1 MKFGNQETKVH
12 FKSYK
17 AGKHW
22 VIAGIATSAVL
33 GMFALTSASNGV
45 KVNADVSSSA
55 VTVAQNNT
63 ASTDRKDATKAES
76 NNDQVKNNTNKAEAI
91 KSTTA
96 KQDVKKATTKK
107 VSKKT
112 TKKSTKNVAKKKTK
126 KVAKKATKK
135 VVKGTAGYKFTKSGV
150 RYLTKKGTYTKGLVT
165 IKGDKKFF
173 NEKGYLV
180 KNKIVSYK
188 GKNIYV
194 NKLGTLVTN
203 ELFSYKNNT
212 YLAGKSGNF
221 LTGLRSVNNEKM
233 YFDKNGKLIKGLIE
247 NVNGKQM
254 FFDPSTGYLIT
265 DKYITV
271 NKVNYHADL
280 NGYLTQD
287 DSHTDEALMT
297 NSAFSQNFHYN
308 VPRGYSNDIQ
318 SIIPHTGT
326 DGKVDYYDVYYLYN
340 PYPNQKKF
348 SNEWYH
354 ATTKDFKTFTPY
366 DQSNPTSLNN
376 VAIPYSGYSGA
387 TNQVVP
393 GNKTFWTYVA
403 TGAIVPNNG
412 RIKQDQ
418 WGNKID
424 ANAKLAY
431 FTDIEDKQYI
441 DLVYSNND
449 EQFKPVTDK
458 PVLSADMFNI
468 GGFDF
473 RDVQVLPQSDGSLI
487 AYVAGGWSKK
497 IFVFTSTN
505 GIKWD
510 YHPDENIDLGKIQS
524 LPFEVETPLIR
535 TVNGQTF
542 MFFSWHSDNIRASAY
557 VKGSINSN
565 GVFQLAPDAQFVNT
579 DGADFKSDVY
589 AGNSINLDDNNL
601 ININWSGNWLY
612 SPLAT
617 AITDYDNITKHS
629 GTITL
634 PRLIQNVN
642 GTLKYIP
649 IEPDNKLVSS
659 YRINSSAQSV
669 LVNTNNKLDFTFD
682 SGQADKTITFKRNE
696 STITIT
702 LNKNGIEVNRQNSL
716 YAPLA
721 KDVVTALST
730 TNITKLEVYVD
741 NTTIEL
747 YLPEAN
753 KSYNIVNF
761 SSIQNEPYFMS
772 STAAAT
778 VDNYQFGQSDGST
791 TNDGLTTNITKLQ
804 GYLQDD
810 SVLINALKAQ
820 PDADQSKVSDA
831 LNKISQAQN
840 SLATAQQNIKT
851 SVGMGTDVR
860 ASLYTD
866 IANDAY
872 KTAKDLENSVSS
884 IAMNISNSVKNNGI
898 ENQNGSYVIN
908 GHNTWFVNGKRSA
921 GQMIPDNQGNT
932 HYYDAQTGYEAI
944 NTFYVDN
951 GAYYYFDNNG
961 NMVKNQFIEINPGT
975 GDEYYFGN
983 DGKALLGKRVVNG
996 AQYDFGDNGVAVKNT
1011 IVKNYDGTASYYGTD
1026 GKMATSDVTVGSQT
1040 LKIASNGTI
1049 QGNNT
1054 FVQSPSN
1061 GKVFYYL
1068 KNNKVATGVVNTSGN
1083 IYKFDNNGQAVGNVF
1098 IKDYK
1103 NKTIYYIGYDA
1114 RVAKQS
1120 VSINNRRYQFNQ
1132 YGQLIAP
1139 NQVVTLSDGSKYFLD
1154 KNSHIQGGI
1163 HEYDGYFYAF
1173 TKNGT
1178 LRKSG
1183 TTVYKG
1189 KKYKITKGGTLKGLK
1204 GRKIPRQSD
1213 LDALKQKLASDKNQ
1227 LSRQKAQLT
1236 KLKKNLKKKHTKKTA
1251 KKLSAQY
1258 NKLLKKYNSAKKSY
1272 DRLNNRKNGLAGYF
1286 KNVGLV
1292 NKAKSELTNVSAQES
1307 KAKKNLKKH
1316 NTKKNRAA
1324 LKKLKA
1330 KASKIKKTMAN
1341 YYRNMNAFKNSYK

>member
-1 MKFGNQETKVH
+1 MNKETKVH

-17 AGKHW
+17 SGKHW
-22 VIAGIATSAVL
+22 VVAGIATTAIL
-33 GMFALTSASNGV
+33 GIFALSDTTNSI
-45 KVNADVSSSA
+45 KVNADVNASA
-55 VTVAQNNT
+55 VSVIQNGNTSTV
-63 ASTDRKDATKAES
+63 SKDENKNES
-76 NNDQVKNNTNKAEAI
+76 NNDQNKNNDTNTVTTNSSSNNKDVKNV
-91 KSTTA
+91 S
-96 KQDVKKATTKK
+96 TKK
-107 VSKKT
+107 VAKKT
-112 TKKSTKNVAKKKTK
+112 TK

-135 VVKGTAGYKFTKSGV
+135 STKKVVKGKSGYKYTKSGV
-150 RYLTKKGTYTKGLVT
+150 RYLTKKGTYAKGLAT
-165 IKGDKKFF
+165 IKGVKKFF

-180 KNKIVSYK
+180 KNKIVSFK
-188 GKNIYV
+188 GKKLYI
-194 NKLGTLVTN
+194 NKNGSLVTN
-203 ELFSYKNNT
+203 KSFIYNKST
-212 YLAGKSGNF
+212 YLAKKDGA
-221 LTGLRSVNNEKM
+221 LATGLQSLNNQKV
-233 YFDKNGKLIKGLIE
+233 YFSKSGKLIKGLIE
-247 NVNGKQM
+247 NINGKQM

-280 NGYLTQD
+280 NGYLSKD
-287 DSHTDEALMT
+287 DSHTDESLMT

-318 SIIPHTGT
+318 SIIPHTGN

-340 PYPNQKKF
+340 PYPSRKRF

-366 DQSNPTSLNN
+366 DQSNPASLNN
-376 VAIPYSGYSGA
+376 VAIPYSGYTGSD
-387 TNQVVP
+387 NQVVS
-393 GNKTFWTYVA
+393 GNKTFWKYVA
-403 TGAIVPNNG
+403 TGSIVSNNG
-412 RIKQDQ
+412 RIKQDK
-418 WGNKID
+418 WGNKIN

-431 FTDIEDKQYI
+431 FTDIADKQYI

-458 PVLSADMFNI
+458 PVLSADMFKI
-468 GGFDF
+468 DSGDF
-473 RDVQVLPQSDGSLI
+473 RDIQVLPQNDGSLI

-497 IFVFTSTN
+497 IFVFRSTN
-505 GIKWD
+505 GIKWTYNSNED
-510 YHPDENIDLGKIQS
+510 IDLGTIKS
-524 LPFEVETPLIR
+524 VPFEVETPIIR
-535 TVNGQTF
+535 TINGQTF

-557 VKGSINSN
+557 VKGSIDKN
-565 GVFQLAPDAQFVNT
+565 GVFKLAPDAQFVNT
-579 DGADFKSDVY
+579 DGADYKSDVY
-589 AGNSINLDDNNL
+589 AGNSTNLDDNNL

-612 SPLAT
+612 LPLAA
-617 AITDYDNITKHS
+617 AITDYDGITKHN

-634 PRLIQNVN
+634 PRIIQNVN
-642 GTLKYIP
+642 GTLKYVP

-682 SGQADKTITFKRNE
+682 SGQADKTITFKRNQ

-702 LNKNGIEVNRQNSL
+702 LNNNGIEVKRQNSL
-716 YAPLA
+716 YDLLS
-721 KDVVTALST
+721 KDAVTSLST

-791 TNDGLTTNITKLQ
+791 TNDGLSTNITKLQ

-810 SVLINALKAQ
+810 TVLINALKTQ
-820 PDADQSKVSDA
+820 PDADQTKVSDA
-831 LNKISQAQN
+831 LNKISQAQA
-840 SLATAQQNIKT
+840 SLTNAQQNIQT
-851 SVGMGTDVR
+851 SVGLGTDVR
-860 ASLYTD
+860 AILYNS

-884 IAMNISNSVKNNGI
+884 IAMNLSNSVKNNGI
-898 ENQNGSYVIN
+898 ENQNGNYVIN
-908 GHNTWFVNGKRSA
+908 GHNTWFVNGKRIA
-921 GQMIPDNQGNT
+921 GQMITDSQGNT
-932 HYYDAQTGYEAI
+932 HYYDAQTGYEAV

-961 NMVKNQFIEINPGT
+961 NMVKNQFVEVNPGT
-975 GDEYYFGN
+975 GYQYYFGN
-983 DGKALLGKRVVNG
+983 DGKALLGKAVVDG
-996 AQYDFGDNGVAVKNT
+996 AQYDFSDNGIEIKNS
-1011 IVKNYDGTASYYGTD
+1011 IVKNSDGTVSYYGID

-1040 LKIASNGTI
+1040 FKIASDGTI
-1049 QGNNT
+1049 RGDNT

-1061 GKVFYYL
+1061 SGLFYYL
-1068 KNNKVATGVVNTSGN
+1068 KKNKVTTGIINNAGN
-1083 IYKFDNNGQAVGNVF
+1083 VYKFDSNGEATGNTF

-1103 NKTIYYIGYDA
+1103 GKKIYYISFDNHPAQQGIG
-1114 RVAKQS
+1114 
-1120 VSINNRRYQFNQ
+1120 INNQRFNFNQ

-1139 NQVVTLSDGSKYFLD
+1139 NQMVKLPDGSKFLLD
-1154 KNSHIQGGI
+1154 KNSNILGGVR
-1163 HEYDGYFYAF
+1163 EYDGYFYAF
-1173 TKNGT
+1173 TKDGK

-1183 TTVYKG
+1183 TAVYKG

-1204 GRKIPRQSD
+1204 GRKIPKKSD
-1213 LDALKQKLASDKNQ
+1213 LAILTSKVTVAKKSLAKE
-1227 LSRQKAQLT
+1227 KAQLS
-1236 KLKKNLKKKHTKKTA
+1236 KLKNKHTAHYK
-1251 KKLSAQY
+1251 
-1258 NKLLKKYNSAKKSY
+1258 KLLKKYNSDKKSY
-1272 DRLNNRKNGLAGYF
+1272 DRLKNRKNGLAGYF

-1292 NKAKSELTNVSAQES
+1292 NKAKSKLASIKDQE
-1307 KAKKNLKKH
+1307 AKIKKDIKKH
-1316 NTKKNRAA
+1316 NSKKNRSA

-1330 KASKIKKTMAN
+1330 KATKINKTMSK
-1341 YYRNMNAFKNSYK
+1341 YYKEMNSFKNSYK

>member
-22 VIAGIATSAVL
+22 VVAGIATSAVL
-33 GMFALTSASNGV
+33 GMFALASASNGV
-45 KVNADVSSSA
+45 KVNADVNASA
-55 VTVAQNNT
+55 VSVAQNDNT
-63 ASTDRKDATKAES
+63 SNASKDENKNDANA
-76 NNDQVKNNTNKAEAI
+76 DQVKTNENKETPTNETSTNKNVNKVA
-91 KSTTA
+91 
-96 KQDVKKATTKK
+96 TKK
-107 VSKKT
+107 VAKKT
-112 TKKSTKNVAKKKTK
+112 TKKTGKKVVKKTTK
-126 KVAKKATKK
+126 KVAKKASKK
-135 VVKGTAGYKFTKSGV
+135 VVKGKSGYKYTKSGV
-150 RYLTKKGTYTKGLVT
+150 RYLTKKGTYAKGLVT
-165 IKGDKKFF
+165 IKGVKKFF

-180 KNKIVSYK
+180 KNKIVSIK
-188 GKNIYV
+188 GKNSYIDKDG
-194 NKLGTLVTN
+194 NLVTN
-203 ELFSYKNNT
+203 KSFTYKKST
-212 YLAGKSGNF
+212 YLAKKDGE
-221 LTGLRSVNNEKM
+221 LATGLQTLNNQKV
-233 YFDKNGKLIKGLIE
+233 YFSNSGKLIKGLIE
-247 NVNGKQM
+247 NINGKQM

-280 NGYLTQD
+280 NGYLSKD

-297 NSAFSQNFHYN
+297 NAAFSQNFHYN

-340 PYPNQKKF
+340 PYPNQKRF

-354 ATTKDFKTFTPY
+354 AITKDFKTFTPF

-376 VAIPYSGYSGA
+376 VAIPYSGYTGSA
-387 TNQVVP
+387 NQVVP
-393 GNKTFWTYVA
+393 GNKTFWKYVA

-431 FTDIEDKQYI
+431 FTDIEDRQYI

-458 PVLSADMFNI
+458 PVLSATMFKI
-468 GGFDF
+468 GGVDF

-487 AYVAGGWSKK
+487 AYVAGGWTKK
-497 IFVFTSTN
+497 IFVFRSTN
-505 GIKWD
+505 GINWTYNSKED
-510 YHPDENIDLGKIQS
+510 IDLGTIKSI
-524 LPFEVETPLIR
+524 PFEVETPLIR
-535 TVNGQTF
+535 TINGQTF

-557 VKGSINSN
+557 VKGSLDKN
-565 GVFQLAPDAQFVNT
+565 GVFKLAPDAQFVNT

-589 AGNSINLDDNNL
+589 AGNSTNLDSNNL

-617 AITDYDNITKHS
+617 AITDYDNLTKHS
-629 GTITL
+629 GTITI
-634 PRLIQNVN
+634 PRLVQNVN
-642 GTLKYIP
+642 GTIKYVP

-682 SGQADKTITFKRNE
+682 SGQADKTITFKRNQ

-702 LNKNGIEVNRQNSL
+702 LNKNGIEVKRQNSL
-716 YAPLA
+716 YDLLS
-721 KDVVTALST
+721 KDAVTALST

-791 TNDGLTTNITKLQ
+791 TNDGLSTNITKLQ

-810 SVLINALKAQ
+810 SVLINALKTQ

-831 LNKISQAQN
+831 LNKISQAQS
-840 SLATAQQNIKT
+840 SLTTAQQNIQT
-851 SVGMGTDVR
+851 SVGLGTDVR

-884 IAMNISNSVKNNGI
+884 IAMNISNSVNNNGI
-898 ENQNGSYVIN
+898 EKQNGSYVIN
-908 GHNTWFVNGKRSA
+908 GHNTWFVNGKRTA
-921 GQMIPDNQGNT
+921 GQMITDDQGNT
-932 HYYDAQTGYEAI
+932 HYYDAQTGYEAV

-961 NMVKNQFIEINPGT
+961 NMVKNQFVEVNPGT
-975 GDEYYFGN
+975 GYQYYFGN

-996 AQYDFGDNGVAVKNT
+996 AQYDFGDNGIVVKNS
-1011 IVKNYDGTASYYGTD
+1011 IVKNSDGTVSYYGTD

-1040 LKIASNGTI
+1040 FKIASNGTI

-1061 GKVFYYL
+1061 NSVFYYL
-1068 KNNKVATGVVNTSGN
+1068 KKNKVTTGIINNAGN
-1083 IYKFDNNGQAVGNVF
+1083 VYKFDSNGEATGNTF

-1103 NKTIYYIGYDA
+1103 GKKIYYISFDNHPAQQGIG
-1114 RVAKQS
+1114 
-1120 VSINNRRYQFNQ
+1120 INNQRFNFNQ

-1139 NQVVTLSDGSKYFLD
+1139 NQMVKLPDGSKFLLD
-1154 KNSHIQGGI
+1154 KNSNILGGVR
-1163 HEYDGYFYAF
+1163 EYDGYFYAF
-1173 TKNGT
+1173 TKDGK

-1183 TTVYKG
+1183 TAEYKG

-1204 GRKIPRQSD
+1204 GRKIPKQSD
-1213 LDALKQKLASDKNQ
+1213 LATLTSKTSVAKKALAKE
-1227 LSRQKAQLT
+1227 KAQLS
-1236 KLKKNLKKKHTKKTA
+1236 KLKNKHTSKYK
-1251 KKLSAQY
+1251 
-1258 NKLLKKYNSAKKSY
+1258 KLLKKYNSAKKSY

-1292 NKAKSELTNVSAQES
+1292 NKAKAELTNVNAQEA
-1307 KAKKNLKKH
+1307 KVKKNLKKH

-1330 KASKIKKTMAN
+1330 KASKINKTMSK
-1341 YYRNMNAFKNSYK
+1341 YYKEMNAFKNSYK

>member
-22 VIAGIATSAVL
+22 VVAGIATSAVL
-33 GMFALTSASNGV
+33 GMFALASASNGV
-45 KVNADVSSSA
+45 KVNADVNASA
-55 VTVAQNNT
+55 VSVAQNDNT
-63 ASTDRKDATKAES
+63 SNASKDENKNDANA
-76 NNDQVKNNTNKAEAI
+76 DQVKTNENKETPTNETSTNKNVNKVA
-91 KSTTA
+91 
-96 KQDVKKATTKK
+96 TKK
-107 VSKKT
+107 VAKKT
-112 TKKSTKNVAKKKTK
+112 TKKTGKKVVKKTTK
-126 KVAKKATKK
+126 KVAKKASKK
-135 VVKGTAGYKFTKSGV
+135 VVKGKSGYKYTKSGV
-150 RYLTKKGTYTKGLVT
+150 RYLTKKGTYAKGLVT
-165 IKGDKKFF
+165 IKGVKKFF

-180 KNKIVSYK
+180 KNKIVSIK
-188 GKNIYV
+188 GKNSYIDKDG
-194 NKLGTLVTN
+194 NLVTN
-203 ELFSYKNNT
+203 KSFTYKKST
-212 YLAGKSGNF
+212 YLAKKDGE
-221 LTGLRSVNNEKM
+221 LATGLQTLNNQKV
-233 YFDKNGKLIKGLIE
+233 YFSNSGKLIKGLIE
-247 NVNGKQM
+247 NINGKQM

-280 NGYLTQD
+280 NGYLSKD

-297 NSAFSQNFHYN
+297 NAAFSQNFHYN

-340 PYPNQKKF
+340 PYPNQKRF

-354 ATTKDFKTFTPY
+354 AITKDFKTFTPF

-376 VAIPYSGYSGA
+376 VAIPYSGYTGSA
-387 TNQVVP
+387 NQVVP
-393 GNKTFWTYVA
+393 GNKTFWKYVA

-431 FTDIEDKQYI
+431 FTDIEDRQYI

-458 PVLSADMFNI
+458 PVLSATMFKI
-468 GGFDF
+468 GGVDF

-487 AYVAGGWSKK
+487 AYVAGGWTKK
-497 IFVFTSTN
+497 IFVFRSTN
-505 GIKWD
+505 GINWTYNSKED
-510 YHPDENIDLGKIQS
+510 IDLGTIKSI
-524 LPFEVETPLIR
+524 PFEVETPLIR
-535 TVNGQTF
+535 TINGQTF

-557 VKGSINSN
+557 VKGSLDKN
-565 GVFQLAPDAQFVNT
+565 GVFKLAPDAQFVNT

-589 AGNSINLDDNNL
+589 AGNSTNLDSNNL

-617 AITDYDNITKHS
+617 AITDYDNLTKHS
-629 GTITL
+629 GTITI
-634 PRLIQNVN
+634 PRLVQNVN
-642 GTLKYIP
+642 GTIKYVP

-682 SGQADKTITFKRNE
+682 SGQADKTITFKRNQ

-702 LNKNGIEVNRQNSL
+702 LNKNGIEVKRQNSL
-716 YAPLA
+716 YDLLS
-721 KDVVTALST
+721 KDAVTALST

-791 TNDGLTTNITKLQ
+791 TNDGLSTNITKLQ

-810 SVLINALKAQ
+810 SVLINALKTQ

-831 LNKISQAQN
+831 LNKISQAQS
-840 SLATAQQNIKT
+840 SLTTAQQNIQT
-851 SVGMGTDVR
+851 SVGLGTDVR

-884 IAMNISNSVKNNGI
+884 IAMNISNSVNNNGI
-898 ENQNGSYVIN
+898 EKQNGSYVIN
-908 GHNTWFVNGKRSA
+908 GHNTWFVNGKRTA
-921 GQMIPDNQGNT
+921 GQMITDDQGNT
-932 HYYDAQTGYEAI
+932 HYYDAQTGYEAV

-961 NMVKNQFIEINPGT
+961 NMVKNQFVEVNPGT
-975 GDEYYFGN
+975 GYQYYFGN

-996 AQYDFGDNGVAVKNT
+996 AQYDFGDNGIVVKNS
-1011 IVKNYDGTASYYGTD
+1011 IVKNSDGTVSYYGTD

-1040 LKIASNGTI
+1040 FKIASNGTI

-1061 GKVFYYL
+1061 NSVFYYL
-1068 KNNKVATGVVNTSGN
+1068 KKNKVTTGIINNAGN
-1083 IYKFDNNGQAVGNVF
+1083 VYKFDSNGEATGNTF

-1103 NKTIYYIGYDA
+1103 GKKIYYISFDNHPAQQGIG
-1114 RVAKQS
+1114 
-1120 VSINNRRYQFNQ
+1120 INNQRFNFNQ

-1139 NQVVTLSDGSKYFLD
+1139 NQMVKLPDGSKFLLD
-1154 KNSHIQGGI
+1154 KNSNIIGGVR
-1163 HEYDGYFYAF
+1163 EYDGYFYAF
-1173 TKNGT
+1173 TKDGK

-1183 TTVYKG
+1183 TAEYKG

-1204 GRKIPRQSD
+1204 GRKIPKQSD
-1213 LDALKQKLASDKNQ
+1213 LATLTSKTSVAKKALAKE
-1227 LSRQKAQLT
+1227 KAQLS
-1236 KLKKNLKKKHTKKTA
+1236 KLKNKHTSKYK
-1251 KKLSAQY
+1251 
-1258 NKLLKKYNSAKKSY
+1258 KLLKKYNSAKKSY

-1292 NKAKSELTNVSAQES
+1292 NKAKAELTNVNAQEA
-1307 KAKKNLKKH
+1307 KVKKNLKKH

-1330 KASKIKKTMAN
+1330 KASKINKTMSK
-1341 YYRNMNAFKNSYK
+1341 YYKEMNAFKNSYK

>member
-17 AGKHW
+17 SGKHW
-22 VIAGIATSAVL
+22 VVAGIATSAVF
-33 GMFALTSASNGV
+33 GMFALAGASNGV
-45 KVNADVSSSA
+45 KVSADVNASA
-55 VTVAQNNT
+55 VSAAQNDNT
-63 ASTDRKDATKAES
+63 SNSSKDENKNDANA
-76 NNDQVKNNTNKAEAI
+76 DQVKTNESKETSTNETSTNK
-91 KSTTA
+91 
-96 KQDVKKATTKK
+96 DVNKVATKK
-107 VSKKT
+107 VAKKT
-112 TKKSTKNVAKKKTK
+112 TKKTAKKVVKKTTKNVAKK
-126 KVAKKATKK
+126 AFKK
-135 VVKGTAGYKFTKSGV
+135 VVKGKSVYKYTKSGV
-150 RYLTKKGTYTKGLVT
+150 RYLTKKGTYAKGLVT
-165 IKGDKKFF
+165 IKGVKKLF

-180 KNKIVSYK
+180 KNKIVSIK
-188 GKNIYV
+188 GKNSYIDKDG
-194 NKLGTLVTN
+194 NLVTN
-203 ELFSYKNNT
+203 KSFTYKKST
-212 YLAGKSGNF
+212 YLAKKDGE
-221 LTGLRSVNNEKM
+221 LATGLQTLNNQKI
-233 YFDKNGKLIKGLIE
+233 YFSNSGKLIKGLIE
-247 NVNGKQM
+247 NINGKKM

-280 NGYLTQD
+280 NGYLSKD

-297 NSAFSQNFHYN
+297 NAVFSQNFHYN

-340 PYPNQKKF
+340 PYPNQKRF

-354 ATTKDFKTFTPY
+354 AITKDFKTFTPF

-376 VAIPYSGYSGA
+376 VAIPYSGYTGSA
-387 TNQVVP
+387 NQVVP
-393 GNKTFWTYVA
+393 GNKTFWKYVA

-412 RIKQDQ
+412 RIKKDQ

-431 FTDIEDKQYI
+431 FTDIEDRQYI

-458 PVLSADMFNI
+458 PVLSAAMFKI
-468 GGFDF
+468 GGVDF

-487 AYVAGGWSKK
+487 AYVAGGWTKK
-497 IFVFTSTN
+497 IFVFRSTN
-505 GIKWD
+505 GIKWTYNSKED
-510 YHPDENIDLGKIQS
+510 IDLGTIKS
-524 LPFEVETPLIR
+524 VPFEVETPLIR
-535 TVNGQTF
+535 TINGQTF

-557 VKGSINSN
+557 VKGSLDKN
-565 GVFQLAPDAQFVNT
+565 GVFKLAPDAQFVNT

-589 AGNSINLDDNNL
+589 AGNSTNLDSNNL

-617 AITDYDNITKHS
+617 AITDYDGLTKHS
-629 GTITL
+629 GTITI
-634 PRLIQNVN
+634 PRLVQNVN
-642 GTLKYIP
+642 GTIKYVP

-682 SGQADKTITFKRNE
+682 SGQADKTITFKRNQ

-702 LNKNGIEVNRQNSL
+702 LNKNGIEVKRQNSL
-716 YAPLA
+716 YDLLS
-721 KDVVTALST
+721 KDAVTALST

-791 TNDGLTTNITKLQ
+791 TNDDLSTNITKLQ

-810 SVLINALKAQ
+810 SVLINALKTQ
-820 PDADQSKVSDA
+820 PDADQSKVLDA
-831 LNKISQAQN
+831 LNKISQAQA
-840 SLATAQQNIKT
+840 SLTTAQQNIQT
-851 SVGMGTDVR
+851 SVGLGTDVR

-872 KTAKDLENSVSS
+872 KTAKDIENNVSS
-884 IAMNISNSVKNNGI
+884 IAMNISNSVNNNGI
-898 ENQNGSYVIN
+898 EKQNGSYVIN
-908 GHNTWFVNGKRSA
+908 GHNTWFVNGKRTA
-921 GQMIPDNQGNT
+921 GQMITDDQGNT
-932 HYYDAQTGYEAI
+932 HYYDAQTGYEAV

-961 NMVKNQFIEINPGT
+961 NMVKNQFVDVNPGT
-975 GDEYYFGN
+975 GYQYYFGN

-996 AQYDFGDNGVAVKNT
+996 AQYDFGDNGIVVKNS
-1011 IVKNYDGTASYYGTD
+1011 IVKNSDGTVSYYGTD

-1040 LKIASNGTI
+1040 FKIASDGTI

-1061 GKVFYYL
+1061 NSVFYYL
-1068 KNNKVATGVVNTSGN
+1068 KKNKVTTGIINNAGN
-1083 IYKFDNNGQAVGNVF
+1083 VYKFDSNGEATGNTF

-1103 NKTIYYIGYDA
+1103 EKKIYYISFDNHPAQQGIG
-1114 RVAKQS
+1114 
-1120 VSINNRRYQFNQ
+1120 INNQRFNFNQ

-1139 NQVVTLSDGSKYFLD
+1139 NQMFKLPDGSKFLLD
-1154 KNSHIQGGI
+1154 KNSNILGGVR
-1163 HEYDGYFYAF
+1163 EYDGYFYAF
-1173 TKNGT
+1173 TKDGK

-1183 TTVYKG
+1183 TAEYRG

-1204 GRKIPRQSD
+1204 GRKIPKQSD
-1213 LDALKQKLASDKNQ
+1213 LATFTAKASVAKKALAKE
-1227 LSRQKAQLT
+1227 KAQLS
-1236 KLKKNLKKKHTKKTA
+1236 KLKNKHTSKYK
-1251 KKLSAQY
+1251 
-1258 NKLLKKYNSAKKSY
+1258 KLLKKYNSDKKSY

-1292 NKAKSELTNVSAQES
+1292 NKAKAELTNFNAQEA
-1307 KAKKNLKKH
+1307 KVKKNLKKH

-1330 KASKIKKTMAN
+1330 KASKINKTISK
-1341 YYRNMNAFKNSYK
+1341 YYKEMNAFKNSYK

>member
-22 VIAGIATSAVL
+22 VVAGIATSAVL
-33 GMFALTSASNGV
+33 GMFALAGALNEI
-45 KVNADVSSSA
+45 KVNADVNASA
-55 VTVAQNNT
+55 VSVAQNDKTSN
-63 ASTDRKDATKAES
+63 ASKDENK
-76 NNDQVKNNTNKAEAI
+76 NDANANQVKTNENKKTSTNETSTNK
-91 KSTTA
+91 
-96 KQDVKKATTKK
+96 DVNK
-107 VSKKT
+107 V
-112 TKKSTKNVAKKKTK
+112 ATK
-126 KVAKKATKK
+126 KVAKKTTKKTTKK
-135 VVKGTAGYKFTKSGV
+135 VVKKTTKKDAKKAAKKVVKRKSGYKYTKSGV
-150 RYLTKKGTYTKGLVT
+150 RYLTKKGTYAKGLLT
-165 IKGDKKFF
+165 IKGVKKFF

-180 KNKIVSYK
+180 KNKIVSIK
-188 GKNIYV
+188 GKNSYIDKDG
-194 NKLGTLVTN
+194 NLVTN
-203 ELFSYKNNT
+203 KSFSYKKST
-212 YLAGKSGNF
+212 YLAKKDGE
-221 LTGLRSVNNEKM
+221 LATGLQTLNNQKV
-233 YFDKNGKLIKGLIE
+233 YFSNSGKLIKGLIE
-247 NVNGKQM
+247 NINGKQM

-280 NGYLTQD
+280 NGYLSKD

-297 NSAFSQNFHYN
+297 NAAFSQNFHYN

-340 PYPNQKKF
+340 PYPNQKRF

-354 ATTKDFKTFTPY
+354 AITKDFKTFTPF

-376 VAIPYSGYSGA
+376 VAIPYSGYTGSA
-387 TNQVVP
+387 NQVVP
-393 GNKTFWTYVA
+393 GNKTFWKYVA

-412 RIKQDQ
+412 RIKKDQ

-431 FTDIEDKQYI
+431 FTDIEDRQYI

-458 PVLSADMFNI
+458 PVLSAAMFKI
-468 GGFDF
+468 GGVDF

-487 AYVAGGWSKK
+487 AYVAGGWTKK
-497 IFVFTSTN
+497 IFVFRSTN
-505 GIKWD
+505 GIKWTYNSKED
-510 YHPDENIDLGKIQS
+510 IDLGTIKS
-524 LPFEVETPLIR
+524 VPFEVETPLIR
-535 TVNGQTF
+535 TINGQTF

-557 VKGSINSN
+557 VKGSLDKN
-565 GVFQLAPDAQFVNT
+565 GVFKLAPDAQFVNT

-589 AGNSINLDDNNL
+589 AGNSTNLDSNNL

-617 AITDYDNITKHS
+617 AITDYDGLTKHS
-629 GTITL
+629 GTITI
-634 PRLIQNVN
+634 PRLVQNVN
-642 GTLKYIP
+642 GTIKYVP

-682 SGQADKTITFKRNE
+682 SGQSDKTITFKRNQ

-702 LNKNGIEVNRQNSL
+702 LNKNGIEVKRQNSL
-716 YAPLA
+716 YDLLS
-721 KDVVTALST
+721 KDAVTALST

-791 TNDGLTTNITKLQ
+791 TNDGLSTNITKLQ

-810 SVLINALKAQ
+810 SVLINALKTQ

-831 LNKISQAQN
+831 LNKISQAQS
-840 SLATAQQNIKT
+840 SLTTAQQNIQT
-851 SVGMGTDVR
+851 SVGLGTDVR

-872 KTAKDLENSVSS
+872 KTAKNLENSVSS
-884 IAMNISNSVKNNGI
+884 IAMNISNSVNNNGI
-898 ENQNGSYVIN
+898 EKQNGSYVIN
-908 GHNTWFVNGKRSA
+908 GHNTWFVNGKRTA
-921 GQMIPDNQGNT
+921 GQMITDDQGNT
-932 HYYDAQTGYEAI
+932 HYYDAQTGYEAV

-961 NMVKNQFIEINPGT
+961 NMVKNQFVEVNPGT
-975 GDEYYFGN
+975 GYQYYFGN

-996 AQYDFGDNGVAVKNT
+996 AQYDFGDNGIVVKNS
-1011 IVKNYDGTASYYGTD
+1011 IVKNSDGTVSYYGTD

-1040 LKIASNGTI
+1040 FKIASDGTV

-1061 GKVFYYL
+1061 NSVFYYL
-1068 KNNKVATGVVNTSGN
+1068 KKNKVTTGIINNAGN
-1083 IYKFDNNGQAVGNVF
+1083 VYKFDSNGEATGNTF

-1103 NKTIYYIGYDA
+1103 GKKIYYISFDNHPAQQGIG
-1114 RVAKQS
+1114 
-1120 VSINNRRYQFNQ
+1120 INNQRFNFNQ

-1139 NQVVTLSDGSKYFLD
+1139 NQMVKLPDGSKFLLD
-1154 KNSHIQGGI
+1154 KNSNILGGVR
-1163 HEYDGYFYAF
+1163 EYDGYFYAF
-1173 TKNGT
+1173 TKDGK

-1183 TTVYKG
+1183 TAKYKG

-1204 GRKIPRQSD
+1204 GRKIPKQSD
-1213 LDALKQKLASDKNQ
+1213 LATLTSKAAVAKKTLAKEKTQ
-1227 LSRQKAQLT
+1227 LS
-1236 KLKKNLKKKHTKKTA
+1236 KLKNKHTAKYKT
-1251 KKLSAQY
+1251 
-1258 NKLLKKYNSAKKSY
+1258 LLKKYNSDKKSY

-1292 NKAKSELTNVSAQES
+1292 NKAKAELTSVNAREA
-1307 KAKKNLKKH
+1307 KAKKTLKKH

-1330 KASKIKKTMAN
+1330 KASKINKTMSK
-1341 YYRNMNAFKNSYK
+1341 YYKEMSAFKNSYK

>member
-22 VIAGIATSAVL
+22 VVAGIATSAVL
-33 GMFALTSASNGV
+33 GMFALAGASNGV
-45 KVNADVSSSA
+45 KVNADVNASA
-55 VTVAQNNT
+55 VSVAQNDKTSN
-63 ASTDRKDATKAES
+63 ASKDENK
-76 NNDQVKNNTNKAEAI
+76 NDANANQVKTNKNKET
-91 KSTTA
+91 STNETSTNKVA
-96 KQDVKKATTKK
+96 TKK

-112 TKKSTKNVAKKKTK
+112 TKKT
-126 KVAKKATKK
+126 TKK
-135 VVKGTAGYKFTKSGV
+135 VVKKTTKKAAKKAAKKVVKGKSGYKYTKSGV
-150 RYLTKKGTYTKGLVT
+150 RYLTKKGTYAKGLLT
-165 IKGDKKFF
+165 IKGVKKFF

-180 KNKIVSYK
+180 KNKIVSIK
-188 GKNIYV
+188 GKNSYIDKDG
-194 NKLGTLVTN
+194 NLVTN
-203 ELFSYKNNT
+203 KSFSYKKST
-212 YLAGKSGNF
+212 YLAKKDGE
-221 LTGLRSVNNEKM
+221 LATGLQTLNNQKV
-233 YFDKNGKLIKGLIE
+233 YFSNSGKLIKGLIE
-247 NVNGKQM
+247 NINGKQM

-280 NGYLTQD
+280 NGYLSKD

-297 NSAFSQNFHYN
+297 NAAFSQNFHYN

-340 PYPNQKKF
+340 PYPNQKRF

-354 ATTKDFKTFTPY
+354 AITKDFKTFTPF

-376 VAIPYSGYSGA
+376 VAIPYSGYTGSA
-387 TNQVVP
+387 NQVVP
-393 GNKTFWTYVA
+393 GNKTFWKYVA

-412 RIKQDQ
+412 RIKKDQ

-431 FTDIEDKQYI
+431 FTDIEDRQYI

-458 PVLSADMFNI
+458 PVLSAAMFKI
-468 GGFDF
+468 GGVDF

-487 AYVAGGWSKK
+487 AYVAGGWTKK
-497 IFVFTSTN
+497 IFVFRSTN
-505 GIKWD
+505 GIKWTYNSKED
-510 YHPDENIDLGKIQS
+510 IDLGTIKS
-524 LPFEVETPLIR
+524 VPFEVETPLIR
-535 TVNGQTF
+535 TINGQTF

-557 VKGSINSN
+557 VKGSLDKN
-565 GVFQLAPDAQFVNT
+565 GVFKLAPDAQFVNT

-589 AGNSINLDDNNL
+589 AGNSTNLDSNNL

-617 AITDYDNITKHS
+617 AITDYDSLTKHS
-629 GTITL
+629 GTITI
-634 PRLIQNVN
+634 PRLVQNVN
-642 GTLKYIP
+642 GTIKYVP

-682 SGQADKTITFKRNE
+682 SGQSDKTITFKRNQ

-702 LNKNGIEVNRQNSL
+702 LNKNGIEVKRQNSL
-716 YAPLA
+716 YDLLS
-721 KDVVTALST
+721 KDAVTALST

-791 TNDGLTTNITKLQ
+791 TNDGLSTNITKLQ

-810 SVLINALKAQ
+810 SVLINALKTQ

-831 LNKISQAQN
+831 LNKISQAQA
-840 SLATAQQNIKT
+840 SLTTAQQNIQT
-851 SVGMGTDVR
+851 SVGLGTDVR

-872 KTAKDLENSVSS
+872 KTAKNLENSVSS
-884 IAMNISNSVKNNGI
+884 IAMNISNSVNNNGI
-898 ENQNGSYVIN
+898 EKQNGSYVIN
-908 GHNTWFVNGKRSA
+908 GHNTWFVNGKRTA
-921 GQMIPDNQGNT
+921 GQMITDDQGNT
-932 HYYDAQTGYEAI
+932 HYYDAQTGYEAV

-961 NMVKNQFIEINPGT
+961 NMVKNQFVEVNPGT
-975 GDEYYFGN
+975 EYQYYFGN

-996 AQYDFGDNGVAVKNT
+996 AQYDFGDNGIVVKNS
-1011 IVKNYDGTASYYGTD
+1011 IVKNSDGTVSYYGTD

-1040 LKIASNGTI
+1040 FKIDSDGTI

-1061 GKVFYYL
+1061 NSVFYYL
-1068 KNNKVATGVVNTSGN
+1068 KKNKVTTGIINNAGN
-1083 IYKFDNNGQAVGNVF
+1083 VYKFDSNGEATGNTF

-1103 NKTIYYIGYDA
+1103 GRKIYYISFDNHPAQQGIG
-1114 RVAKQS
+1114 
-1120 VSINNRRYQFNQ
+1120 INNQRFNFNQ

-1139 NQVVTLSDGSKYFLD
+1139 NQMVKLPDGSKFLLD
-1154 KNSHIQGGI
+1154 KNSNILGGVR
-1163 HEYDGYFYAF
+1163 EYDGYFYAF
-1173 TKNGT
+1173 TNDGK

-1183 TTVYKG
+1183 TAKYKG

-1204 GRKIPRQSD
+1204 GRKIPKQSD
-1213 LDALKQKLASDKNQ
+1213 LANLTSKAAVAKKILAKEKTQ
-1227 LSRQKAQLT
+1227 LS
-1236 KLKKNLKKKHTKKTA
+1236 KLKNKHTAKYKT
-1251 KKLSAQY
+1251 
-1258 NKLLKKYNSAKKSY
+1258 LLKKYNSDKKSY

-1292 NKAKSELTNVSAQES
+1292 NKAKAELTSVNAREA
-1307 KAKKNLKKH
+1307 KAKKTLKKH

-1330 KASKIKKTMAN
+1330 KTSKINKTMSK
-1341 YYRNMNAFKNSYK
+1341 YYKEMNAFKHRYK

>member
-1 MKFGNQETKVH
+1 MKFGNQESKVH

-17 AGKHW
+17 DGKQW
-22 VIAGIATSAVL
+22 VVAEIATVAVL
-33 GMFALTSASNGV
+33 GVFALTVVSNGI
-45 KVNADVSSSA
+45 KVNADVNASSSA
-55 VTVAQNNT
+55 VNVAQNENT
-63 ASTDRKDATKAES
+63 TTAFKYKSKNDA
-76 NNDQVKNNTNKAEAI
+76 NIDQVKTNENKETSTNNILTNKDVN
-91 KSTTA
+91 KVTTN
-96 KQDVKKATTKK
+96 K

-112 TKKSTKNVAKKKTK
+112 TKKTAKKVVKKTTK
-126 KVAKKATKK
+126 KVAKK
-135 VVKGTAGYKFTKSGV
+135 VVKGKVGYKYTQSGV
-150 RYLTKKGTYTKGLVT
+150 RYLTKKGTYVKGLVT
-165 IKGDKKFF
+165 INGFKKFF

-180 KNKIVSYK
+180 KNKFVSIK
-188 GKNIYV
+188 GKNSYID
-194 NKLGTLVTN
+194 NDGNLVTN
-203 ELFSYKNNT
+203 KTFTYKKST
-212 YLAGKSGNF
+212 YLAKKDGEIA
-221 LTGLRSVNNEKM
+221 TGLQTLNNQKA
-233 YFDKNGKLIKGLIE
+233 YFSNSGKLIKGLIE
-247 NVNGKQM
+247 SINGKRM

-326 DGKVDYYDVYYLYN
+326 DGKVGYYDVYYLYN
-340 PYPNQKKF
+340 PYPNQKRF

-354 ATTKDFKTFTPY
+354 AITKDFKTFTPY

-376 VAIPYSGYSGA
+376 VAIPYSGYTGSA
-387 TNQVVP
+387 NQVVP
-393 GNKTFWTYVA
+393 GNKTFWKYVA

-412 RIKQDQ
+412 RIKQDK

-458 PVLSADMFNI
+458 PVLSADMFKI
-468 GGFDF
+468 GGVDF

-497 IFVFTSTN
+497 IFVFRSTN
-505 GIKWD
+505 GIKWIYNSKED
-510 YHPDENIDLGKIQS
+510 IDLGTIKS
-524 LPFEVETPLIR
+524 VPFEVETPLIR
-535 TVNGQTF
+535 TINGQTF

-557 VKGSINSN
+557 VKGSLDKN
-565 GVFQLAPDAQFVNT
+565 GVFKLASDAQFVNT

-589 AGNSINLDDNNL
+589 AGNSVNLDDNNL

-617 AITDYDNITKHS
+617 AITDYDGITKHS

-669 LVNTNNKLDFTFD
+669 FVNTNNKLDFTFD

-772 STAAAT
+772 STATAT

-820 PDADQSKVSDA
+820 PDADQSKITDA
-831 LNKISQAQN
+831 LNKISQAQD
-840 SLATAQQNIKT
+840 SLITAQQNIKT

-872 KTAKDLENSVSS
+872 KTAKNIENSVSS
-884 IAMNISNSVKNNGI
+884 IAMNISNSVNNNGI
-898 ENQNGSYVIN
+898 EKQNGSYVIN
-908 GHNTWFVNGKRSA
+908 GHNTWFVNGKRTT
-921 GQMIPDNQGNT
+921 GQMITDDQGNT
-932 HYYDAQTGYEAI
+932 HYYDAQTGYEAV
-944 NTFYVDN
+944 NTFYVDD

-961 NMVKNQFIEINPGT
+961 NMVKNQFVEVNPDT
-975 GDEYYFGN
+975 GYEYYFGN

-996 AQYDFGDNGVAVKNT
+996 AQYDFGDNGIAVKDS
-1011 IVKNYDGTASYYGTD
+1011 IVKNYDGTVSYYGTD
-1026 GKMATSDVTVGSQT
+1026 GKMATSDVTVGSQAF
-1040 LKIASNGTI
+1040 KITSDGKI
-1049 QGNNT
+1049 KGNNT
-1054 FVQSPSN
+1054 FIQSPSN
-1061 GKVFYYL
+1061 DSVFYYL
-1068 KNNKVATGVVNTSGN
+1068 KKNKVTTGIINNAGN
-1083 IYKFDNNGQAVGNVF
+1083 VYKFDSNGEATGNTF

-1103 NKTIYYIGYDA
+1103 GKKIYYISFDNHPAQQGIG
-1114 RVAKQS
+1114 
-1120 VSINNRRYQFNQ
+1120 INNQRFNFNQ
-1132 YGQLIAP
+1132 SGQLIAP
-1139 NQVVTLSDGSKYFLD
+1139 NQMVKLPDGSKFLLD
-1154 KNSHIQGGI
+1154 KNSNIVGGVR
-1163 HEYDGYFYAF
+1163 EYDGYFYAF
-1173 TKNGT
+1173 TQNGK

-1183 TTVYKG
+1183 TVVYKG
-1189 KKYKITKGGTLKGLK
+1189 KKYKITNGGTLKGLK
-1204 GRKIPRQSD
+1204 GRKLPKQSD
-1213 LDALKQKLASDKNQ
+1213 IAILTSKAAVAKKALAKE
-1227 LSRQKAQLT
+1227 KAQLS
-1236 KLKKNLKKKHTKKTA
+1236 KLKNKHTAYYK
-1251 KKLSAQY
+1251 
-1258 NKLLKKYNSAKKSY
+1258 NILKKYNSDKKSY
-1272 DRLNNRKNGLAGYF
+1272 DILNNRKNGLAGYF
-1286 KNVGLV
+1286 KNVELV
-1292 NKAKSELTNVSAQES
+1292 NKAKNQLANVNAQE
-1307 KAKKNLKKH
+1307 AKVEKKIKKH
-1316 NTKKNRAA
+1316 NTDKNRSA
-1324 LKKLKA
+1324 LKKLKES
-1330 KASKIKKTMAN
+1330 ASKINKTISK
-1341 YYRNMNAFKNSYK
+1341 YYKEMSTFKNSYK